1 MTIISHKKKFIF
13 VHPRRTGGSSLVLSL
28 LKFCSEKDIISDDVL
43 HDHLDKWIKF
53 DLNKKFKPIVEKKI
67 NIYGIKNF
75 VLSFIKI
82 LPFVKKF
89 KKFNYPPNFSLKI
102 PIFVEKP
109 KLYSHATVD
118 EIKKLVNKEFFD
130 KAFKFTIVRN
140 PYDQFLS
147 YYRASESKKDFLT
160 FTKEEAFYFFNR
172 EISHFY
178 QNSKMYNKIIKFENF
193 EKDLGDLSNLLGLNE
208 NIFDIF
214 KKIRVN
220 EFKTKDNKKMDINM
234 IDDNSRELIYNY
246 GKKIFDD
253 FGYNKKVE
261 NN

>member
-1 MTIISHKKKFIF
+1 
-13 VHPRRTGGSSLVLSL
+13 
-28 LKFCSEKDIISDDVL
+28 
-43 HDHLDKWIKF
+43 
-53 DLNKKFKPIVEKKI
+53 
-67 NIYGIKNF
+67 
-75 VLSFIKI
+75 
-82 LPFVKKF
+82 
-89 KKFNYPPNFSLKI
+89 
-102 PIFVEKP
+102 
-109 KLYSHATVD
+109 
-118 EIKKLVNKEFFD
+118 
-130 KAFKFTIVRN
+130 
-140 PYDQFLS
+140 
-147 YYRASESKKDFLT
+147 
-160 FTKEEAFYFFNR
+160 
-172 EISHFY
+172 
-178 QNSKMYNKIIKFENF
+178 MYNKIIKFENF